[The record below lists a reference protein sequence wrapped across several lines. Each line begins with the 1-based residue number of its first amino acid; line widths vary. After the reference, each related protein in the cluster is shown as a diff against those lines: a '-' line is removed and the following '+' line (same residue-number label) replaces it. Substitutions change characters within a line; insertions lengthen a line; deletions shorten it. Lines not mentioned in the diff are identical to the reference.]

1 MSIGRFFAA
10 VAALLWNPSDG
21 TYLVLR
27 RTSDKDFAP
36 GAWEC
41 VTGRVDQ
48 GEGFTEALHREV
60 REELG
65 VEVQIDFVI
74 GTMHFYR
81 GEAKP
86 ENELVGVEYC
96 CSIEDPGAIQTSWEH
111 AEHRWI
117 TAEEAAA
124 LFPKR
129 YWLGALIQRAEQ
141 IRAQVPPQLLQTFRE
156 GFET

>member
-10 VAALLWNPSDG
+10 VAALLWNPADG
-21 TYLVLR
+21 TYLVLK
-27 RTSDKDFAP
+27 RTADKDFAP

-48 GEGFTEALHREV
+48 GEGFAEAVHREV

-65 VEVQIDFVI
+65 VEVQLDFVV

-86 ENELVGVEYC
+86 ENELLGVAYC

-111 AEHRWI
+111 TEHRWI
-117 TAEEAAA
+117 TAEEAQT
-124 LFPKR
+124 LFPQGH
-129 YWLGALIQRAEQ
+129 WLGELIQHAER
-141 IRAQVPPQLLQTFRE
+141 IRAQLPSELLQTFRE
-156 GFET
+156 AFE